1 MKLGALAALER
12 RITVSRH
19 MTGMTSQETAGY
31 IRHHLQLAGRADP
44 LFTED
49 AIALI
54 HQSSRGKP
62 RSVNRLAISALIAA
76 CAAGKNL
83 IDEASARSALTE
95 TNHDPQPA
103 TP

>member
-1 MKLGALAALER
+1 
-12 RITVSRH
+12 
-19 MTGMTSQETAGY
+19 MTTQPPSKPV
-31 IRHHLQLAGRADP
+31 LDN
-44 LFTED
+44 

-54 HQSSRGKP
+54 HQASRGKP

-83 IDEASARSALTE
+83 VDETSARSAVTE
-95 TNHDPQPA
+95 NNHDPQPA

>member
-1 MKLGALAALER
+1 MTESNDRDLAL
-12 RITVSRH
+12 H
-19 MTGMTSQETAGY
+19 TSE
-31 IRHHLQLAGRADP
+31 LNSGRADP
-44 LFTED
+44 LFTDD

-83 IDEASARSALTE
+83 VDETSARSAVTE
-95 TNHDPQPA
+95 NHDPPSA